1 MQIYNTMVRGEYPAP
16 NNVILT
22 RAVKLT
28 ARELQATGVSVEAI
42 TIEDDCS
49 LSVEFM
55 VETGI
60 AISDADSAGA
70 AIGLAQTKLAHL
82 GIPHTAQVLVVNPAL
97 DPSAVR
103 VLCRFFVQPQECWPD
118 VFYMG
123 PAFMMRQNPLQLV
136 VRSFH
141 SWTGDESDYL
151 AFVGANLILQ
161 SADEFIKNVWR
172 KFPWQMHWFIKDAY
186 YQVSPVSADGKS
198 VTITYQPFP
207 YGFGTVRAPA
217 CTFGE
222 LGELLFDNALRPV
235 MNCC

>member
-22 RAVKLT
+22 RAVNLS
-28 ARELQATGVSVEAI
+28 ARGLQVADVSVKAI

-60 AISDADSAGA
+60 AISDEDSASA

-82 GIPHTAQVLVVNPAL
+82 GIPHTAQVVAVNFAL
-97 DPSAVR
+97 DPSTLHVR
-103 VLCRFFVQPQECWPD
+103 CRFFVQPQECWPD
-118 VFYMG
+118 VFYAG
-123 PAFMMRQNPLQLV
+123 PAFLVRQKPLQLV
-136 VRSFH
+136 VRSFYA
-141 SWTGDESDYL
+141 WAGDKSDTL
-151 AFVGANLILQ
+151 AFVGDNLILQ
-161 SADEFIKNVWR
+161 SADEFVKNIWR
-172 KFPWQMHWFIKDAY
+172 KFPWHMHWFVKEAY

-198 VTITYQPFP
+198 VTITYQPCRF
-207 YGFGTVRAPA
+207 GFGRVSAPA

-222 LGELLFDNALRPV
+222 LGDLLFVHALRPV
-235 MNCC
+235 TNCC